1 MVFFFLVV
9 DWAMAAIMVVVVVM
23 RWKSRSNRTG
33 VRGIGD
39 GGGGCGTPGSIVV
52 VVTVSGGPRLEDV
65 HLLFHKYVHEPSARA
80 LTFSMSRLRF
90 VNTLRRKA
98 HLPIPSSDPN
108 APISKVA

>member
-39 GGGGCGTPGSIVV
+39 G
-52 VVTVSGGPRLEDV
+52 LEDV